1 MKQVTLY
8 VCEICGTEWR
18 DKDLAARCEARGT
31 PAKKVPWEIGGEVK
45 LKNRNKG
52 YTLAVVKGARVA
64 NFSDL
69 AHEWMLEL
77 DRQVYLDHAWD
88 DQTDQVF
95 ELYVLS
101 PERAAGM
108 ERMDNHSD

>member
-8 VCEICGTEWR
+8 ICEICGTEWR
-18 DKDLAARCEARGT
+18 DQDRAAQCEARGT
-31 PAKKVPWEIGGEVK
+31 PTKKAPWEIGGEVK

-52 YTLAVVKGARVA
+52 YTLAVVKGARIA
-64 NFSDL
+64 IFAGL
-69 AHEWMLEL
+69 THEWVLEL

-88 DQTDQVF
+88 DQSDEVF
-95 ELYVLS
+95 DFYVLS
-101 PERAAGM
+101 PERAASM